1 MAGKSSSWAGLDVR
15 RVAVRRASVEDG
27 AVIARRRPVRLL
39 SPLLV
44 VIALLVAAPAPAGAA
59 GSGTAD
65 ALTADLT
72 SLVAQLS
79 SSSLSAGGRAQVH
92 AAKAALIAGAYTA
105 DVRGLPAARVITDLD
120 CVSLKLQQARNT
132 TRKSTIKARVADA
145 KGCRGDLAKLAAAG
159 GAKGLA
165 SDLAGVASALK
176 VIGAAAGAGKAY
188 GARATALRKLQ
199 SSIVEKRFDG
209 ETLHGVP
216 FNQVYDD
223 LECIDVKVEAGR
235 VSGAASC
242 AKRLLRRSKS
252 SAPSKAPIT
261 FGSDLSGTAVTLPD
275 RFAPEDT
282 EFWTSALTVP
292 AAGMLTEFR
301 LKTGDNP
308 VDLPLR
314 FSVVRPQPDGTVV
327 VVTTTN
333 PIYPLNAH
341 DAGVH
346 VYPTSA
352 LSFVCC
358 KVQAGDIVTVDNSGT
373 TTPGAYVWFAARPDM
388 TTLSHTSGGDSQN
401 AGVVWAGLAHPG
413 YEVLLQVV
421 LQPD

>member
-1 MAGKSSSWAGLDVR
+1 VLSLRVVRPLSSLA
-15 RVAVRRASVEDG
+15 A
-27 AVIARRRPVRLL
+27 I
-39 SPLLV
+39 LV
-44 VIALLVAAPAPAGAA
+44 LLVAAPPPAGAA
-59 GSGTAD
+59 GSGTSD

-79 SSSLSAGGRAQVH
+79 ASSLSASGRAQAH
-92 AAKAALIAGAYTA
+92 AAKAALIAAAYTD

-120 CVSLKLQQARNT
+120 CISLKLQQARNT
-132 TRKSTIKARVADA
+132 TRRSTIRARVADA
-145 KGCRGDLAKLAAAG
+145 RGCRGDLAKVATAV

-165 SDLAGVASALK
+165 SDLAGVNSALK
-176 VIGAAAGAGKAY
+176 IIGAAASAGKAY

-199 SSIVEKRFDG
+199 SSLVARRFDG

-242 AKRLLRRSKS
+242 AKRLLRRSKT
-252 SAPSKAPIT
+252 SAPAKEPVT
-261 FGSDLSGTAVTLPD
+261 FGSDLSATAVTLPD
-275 RFAPEDT
+275 RFEPEDT

-292 AAGMLTEFR
+292 AAGTITEFR
-301 LKTGDNP
+301 LKTGDSP
-308 VDLPLR
+308 IDLPLR
-314 FSVVRPQPDGTVV
+314 FSVVRPRPDGTVV

-333 PIYPLNAH
+333 PVYPLHAH
-341 DAGVH
+341 DAGTH

-352 LSFVCC
+352 LSFACC

-421 LQPD
+421 LQPE